1 MSKDEEDSDQG
12 TIKAVEDNKE
22 VKELK
27 KREDKQLIRED
38 RPEKQVKVL
47 IFCQGTFIFNV
58 VDYVFS

>member
-38 RPEKQVKVL
+38 RREKQVKVL